1 MTAKADLQRALKL
14 ENTDGPED
22 AVRAEVLTVA
32 RRRKM
37 SVEAIIRAGTDIG
50 AAPRPT
56 SERPL
61 TVEEAVKSLVQHFLS
76 AARAAQSSL
85 DENEE
90 DQANQQDECEGVEA
104 TVSTHATHD
113 HTHKGGL
120 GETLADGNPRL
131 EGASNKELFSMIQ
144 RLVST
149 LDEERIASKDRE
161 LRLNQKINELS
172 AQVESLTER
181 LTDLGKETQARD
193 EKLTKRV
200 NDVKACV
207 MSAYSNTPTRTKAH
221 SPTRDT
227 LTAHA
232 ETNAYTAAATYSEA
246 TQSNPR
252 RQRRSS
258 ADPLTDQVTEQRRT
272 TPIVSSPEKTKR
284 HPTRAQAN
292 TCRRAEQPQWN
303 RDDGDEDEDDQLW
316 TLVAGKKPTGKKAV
330 IYVGNLK
337 IGAKDNEV
345 TEYIKRRCEKLCIR
359 PPTIHNCKI
368 FEKDAEESEIVE
380 FCGARLTIDQG
391 PLEII
396 CDRQFWPGR
405 SYARPW
411 VFRDR
416 ETSKENTNAK

>member
-1 MTAKADLQRALKL
+1 MASTEDYHPPHLGGSTQDDGEGRSPARAL
-14 ENTDGPED
+14 ENTDGLED

-90 DQANQQDECEGVEA
+90 DQANQQDECDGVEA
-104 TVSTHATHD
+104 TVSTHATHH

-131 EGASNKELFSMIQ
+131 EGASKKEFFSMIQ

-193 EKLTKRV
+193 EKLTRRV

-232 ETNAYTAAATYSEA
+232 ETNAYTAAATYSELSVSLEA
-246 TQSNPR
+246 T
-252 RQRRSS
+252 
-258 ADPLTDQVTEQRRT
+258 ATL
-272 TPIVSSPEKTKR
+272 R
-284 HPTRAQAN
+284 HGISTGEDISIHDHHQK
-292 TCRRAEQPQWN
+292 CRK
-303 RDDGDEDEDDQLW
+303 
-316 TLVAGKKPTGKKAV
+316 VA
-330 IYVGNLK
+330 
-337 IGAKDNEV
+337 
-345 TEYIKRRCEKLCIR
+345 
-359 PPTIHNCKI
+359 
-368 FEKDAEESEIVE
+368 SE
-380 FCGARLTIDQG
+380 A
-391 PLEII
+391 
-396 CDRQFWPGR
+396 
-405 SYARPW
+405 S
-411 VFRDR
+411 
-416 ETSKENTNAK
+416 

>member
-1 MTAKADLQRALKL
+1 MTAKTDLLRAL

-37 SVEAIIRAGTDIG
+37 SAEAIIRAGTDIG
-50 AAPRPT
+50 ATPRPT

-61 TVEEAVKSLVQHFLS
+61 TVEEAVTSLVQHFLS
-76 AARAAQSSL
+76 AARAAQSRL

-90 DQANQQDECEGVEA
+90 DQAIQQDECEGVEV

-113 HTHKGGL
+113 HTHKGSL

-131 EGASNKELFSMIQ
+131 EEASNKELFSMIQ

-193 EKLTKRV
+193 EKLTRRV

-207 MSAYSNTPTRTKAH
+207 MSAYSNTPTRTRAH

-246 TQSNPR
+246 TQSNPG

-258 ADPLTDQVTEQRRT
+258 ADPLTDQVTEQKRT
-272 TPIVSSPEKTKR
+272 TPIVSSHEKTQR

-303 RDDGDEDEDDQLW
+303 TDDGDEDEDDQLW

-368 FEKDAEESEIVE
+368 FEKDAEEGEIVE

-391 PLEII
+391 PLETI

>member
-1 MTAKADLQRALKL
+1 MTAKADLLRAL

-37 SVEAIIRAGTDIG
+37 SAEAIIRAGTDIG
-50 AAPRPT
+50 AVPRPT

-61 TVEEAVKSLVQHFLS
+61 TVEEAVTSLIQHFLS
-76 AARAAQSSL
+76 AAKAAQSRL

-90 DQANQQDECEGVEA
+90 DQAIQQDECEGVEA

-131 EGASNKELFSMIQ
+131 EEASNKELFSMIQ

-193 EKLTKRV
+193 EKLTRRV

-246 TQSNPR
+246 TQSNPG

-258 ADPLTDQVTEQRRT
+258 ADPLTDQVTEQKRT
-272 TPIVSSPEKTKR
+272 TPIVSSHEKTQR

-303 RDDGDEDEDDQLW
+303 TDDGDEDEDDQLW
-316 TLVAGKKPTGKKAV
+316 TLIAGKKPTGKKAV

-368 FEKDAEESEIVE
+368 FEKDAEEGEIVE
-380 FCGARLTIDQG
+380 FCGARLTID
-391 PLEII
+391 
-396 CDRQFWPGR
+396 
-405 SYARPW
+405 
-411 VFRDR
+411 
-416 ETSKENTNAK
+416 

>member
-1 MTAKADLQRALKL
+1 MTAKANLLRAL

-22 AVRAEVLTVA
+22 AVRAEVLAVA

-37 SVEAIIRAGTDIG
+37 SAEAIIRAGTDIG
-50 AAPRPT
+50 AAARPT

-61 TVEEAVKSLVQHFLS
+61 TVEEAVTSLVQHFLS
-76 AARAAQSSL
+76 AARAGQSRL

-90 DQANQQDECEGVEA
+90 DQAIQQDECEGVEA

-113 HTHKGGL
+113 HTHRGGL
-120 GETLADGNPRL
+120 AETLADGNPRL
-131 EGASNKELFSMIQ
+131 EEASNKELFSMIQ

-149 LDEERIASKDRE
+149 LDEERIASKDGE

-193 EKLTKRV
+193 EKLTRRV

-246 TQSNPR
+246 TQSNPG

-258 ADPLTDQVTEQRRT
+258 ADPLTDQVTEQKRT
-272 TPIVSSPEKTKR
+272 TPIVSSHEKTQR

-303 RDDGDEDEDDQLW
+303 TDDGDEDEDHQLW

-337 IGAKDNEV
+337 IE
-345 TEYIKRRCEKLCIR
+345 R
-359 PPTIHNCKI
+359 
-368 FEKDAEESEIVE
+368 F
-380 FCGARLTIDQG
+380 
-391 PLEII
+391 
-396 CDRQFWPGR
+396 RQTLSSDF
-405 SYARPW
+405 
-411 VFRDR
+411 
-416 ETSKENTNAK
+416 TN

>member
-1 MTAKADLQRALKL
+1 MTAKADLLRAL

-37 SVEAIIRAGTDIG
+37 SAEAIIRAGTDIG

-61 TVEEAVKSLVQHFLS
+61 TVEEAVTSLVQHFLS
-76 AARAAQSSL
+76 AARAAQSRL

-90 DQANQQDECEGVEA
+90 DQAIQQDECEGVEA

-113 HTHKGGL
+113 DTHEGGL

-131 EGASNKELFSMIQ
+131 DGASNKELFSMIQ

-193 EKLTKRV
+193 EKLTRRV

-246 TQSNPR
+246 TQSNPW

-258 ADPLTDQVTEQRRT
+258 ADPLTDQVTEQKRT
-272 TPIVSSPEKTKR
+272 TPIVSCHEKTKR

-303 RDDGDEDEDDQLW
+303 TDDGDEDEDDQLW

-368 FEKDAEESEIVE
+368 FEKDAEEGEIVE

>member
-1 MTAKADLQRALKL
+1 M
-14 ENTDGPED
+14 
-22 AVRAEVLTVA
+22 
-32 RRRKM
+32 
-37 SVEAIIRAGTDIG
+37 
-50 AAPRPT
+50 
-56 SERPL
+56 
-61 TVEEAVKSLVQHFLS
+61 
-76 AARAAQSSL
+76 
-85 DENEE
+85 
-90 DQANQQDECEGVEA
+90 EA

-120 GETLADGNPRL
+120 GETLADGIPRL
-131 EGASNKELFSMIQ
+131 EEASNKELFSMIQ

-149 LDEERIASKDRE
+149 LDEERVASKDRE
-161 LRLNQKINELS
+161 LRLDQKINELS

-193 EKLTKRV
+193 EKLTRRV

-227 LTAHA
+227 LTAHV

-246 TQSNPR
+246 TQSNSG

-258 ADPLTDQVTEQRRT
+258 ADPLTDQVTEQKLT
-272 TPIVSSPEKTKR
+272 TPIVFSHEKTQR
-284 HPTRAQAN
+284 HPIRAQAN
-292 TCRRAEQPQWN
+292 TRRRAEQPQWN
-303 RDDGDEDEDDQLW
+303 TDDGDEDEDDQLW

-345 TEYIKRRCEKLCIR
+345 TEYIKRRCEKLCVR

-368 FEKDAEESEIVE
+368 FEKDAEEGEILE

-391 PLEII
+391 PFETI

>member
-1 MTAKADLQRALKL
+1 MHVFAGAHFRGYT
-14 ENTDGPED
+14 
-22 AVRAEVLTVA
+22 
-32 RRRKM
+32 
-37 SVEAIIRAGTDIG
+37 GTDIG
-50 AAPRPT
+50 AAARPT

-61 TVEEAVKSLVQHFLS
+61 TVEETVTSLVQHFLS
-76 AARAAQSSL
+76 AARAGQSRL

-90 DQANQQDECEGVEA
+90 DQAIQQDECEGVEA

-113 HTHKGGL
+113 HTHRGGL
-120 GETLADGNPRL
+120 AETLADGNPRL
-131 EGASNKELFSMIQ
+131 EDSDSEEASNKELFSMIQ

-193 EKLTKRV
+193 EKLTRRV
-200 NDVKACV
+200 NDVKVCV
-207 MSAYSNTPTRTKAH
+207 MSAYSNTPTRTEAH

-232 ETNAYTAAATYSEA
+232 ETNAYTAAATFSEA
-246 TQSNPR
+246 TQSNPG

-258 ADPLTDQVTEQRRT
+258 ADPLTDQVTEQKRT
-272 TPIVSSPEKTKR
+272 TPIVSSHEKTQR

-303 RDDGDEDEDDQLW
+303 TDDGDEDEDDQLW

-330 IYVGNLK
+330 IYLGNLK

-368 FEKDAEESEIVE
+368 FEKDAEEGEIVE
-380 FCGARLTIDQG
+380 FRGARLTIDQG
-391 PLEII
+391 PLETI

-416 ETSKENTNAK
+416 ETSKENRDTVGGLSRCRLVGTCVLPGEDFFT

>member
-1 MTAKADLQRALKL
+1 MTAKADLLRAL

-37 SVEAIIRAGTDIG
+37 SAEAIIRAGTDIG

-61 TVEEAVKSLVQHFLS
+61 TVEEAVTSLVQHFLS
-76 AARAAQSSL
+76 AARAAQSRL

-90 DQANQQDECEGVEA
+90 DQAIQQDECEGVEA

-131 EGASNKELFSMIQ
+131 EEASNKELFSMIQ

-193 EKLTKRV
+193 EKLTRRV

-246 TQSNPR
+246 TQSNPG

-258 ADPLTDQVTEQRRT
+258 ADPLTDQVTEQKRT
-272 TPIVSSPEKTKR
+272 TPIVSSHEKTQR

-303 RDDGDEDEDDQLW
+303 TDDGDEDEDDQLW

-368 FEKDAEESEIVE
+368 FEKDAEEGEILE

-391 PLEII
+391 PLETI

>member
-1 MTAKADLQRALKL
+1 MTAKADLLRAL

-37 SVEAIIRAGTDIG
+37 SAEAIIRAGTDIG

-61 TVEEAVKSLVQHFLS
+61 TVEEAVTSLVQHFLS
-76 AARAAQSSL
+76 AARAAQSRL

-90 DQANQQDECEGVEA
+90 DQAIQQDECEGVEA
-104 TVSTHATHD
+104 TVSTYATHD
-113 HTHKGGL
+113 HTHEGGL
-120 GETLADGNPRL
+120 GAETLADGNPRL

-193 EKLTKRV
+193 EKLTRRV

-227 LTAHA
+227 LTAHG

-246 TQSNPR
+246 TQSNPG

-258 ADPLTDQVTEQRRT
+258 ADPLTDQVTEQKRT
-272 TPIVSSPEKTKR
+272 TPIVSGHEKTKR

-303 RDDGDEDEDDQLW
+303 TDDGDEDEDDQLW

-368 FEKDAEESEIVE
+368 FEKDAEEGEIVE
-380 FCGARLTIDQG
+380 FCGARLTIDQR

>member
-1 MTAKADLQRALKL
+1 
-14 ENTDGPED
+14 
-22 AVRAEVLTVA
+22 
-32 RRRKM
+32 M
-37 SVEAIIRAGTDIG
+37 SAEAIIRAGTDIG

-61 TVEEAVKSLVQHFLS
+61 TVEEAVPSLVQHFLS
-76 AARAAQSSL
+76 AARAAQSRL

-90 DQANQQDECEGVEA
+90 DRAIQQDECEGMEA

-113 HTHKGGL
+113 HTHKTGL
-120 GETLADGNPRL
+120 GQTLADGNPRL
-131 EGASNKELFSMIQ
+131 EEASNKELFSMIQ

-149 LDEERIASKDRE
+149 LDEERIASKDRDPE

-172 AQVESLTER
+172 AQVESLAER

-193 EKLTKRV
+193 EKLTSRV

-227 LTAHA
+227 LT
-232 ETNAYTAAATYSEA
+232 ETNAYTVAATYSEA
-246 TQSNPR
+246 AQSNPG

-258 ADPLTDQVTEQRRT
+258 ADPLTDQVTEQKRT
-272 TPIVSSPEKTKR
+272 TTIVSSHGKTKR
-284 HPTRAQAN
+284 HPSRAQAN

-303 RDDGDEDEDDQLW
+303 TDDGDEDEDDQLW

-368 FEKDAEESEIVE
+368 FEKDAEEREIVE

-396 CDRQFWPGR
+396 CDVDRQFWPGR

>member
-1 MTAKADLQRALKL
+1 MTAKADLLRAL

-37 SVEAIIRAGTDIG
+37 SAEAIIRAGTDIG
-50 AAPRPT
+50 AAARPT

-61 TVEEAVKSLVQHFLS
+61 TVEEAVTSLVQHFLS
-76 AARAAQSSL
+76 AARAAQSRL

-90 DQANQQDECEGVEA
+90 DQAIQQDECEGVEA
-104 TVSTHATHD
+104 TASTHATHD

-131 EGASNKELFSMIQ
+131 EEASNKELFSMIQ

-193 EKLTKRV
+193 EKLTRRV

-246 TQSNPR
+246 TQSNPG

-258 ADPLTDQVTEQRRT
+258 ADPLTDQVTEQKRT
-272 TPIVSSPEKTKR
+272 TPIVSSHEKRQR

-303 RDDGDEDEDDQLW
+303 TEDGDKDEDDQLW

-368 FEKDAEESEIVE
+368 FEKDAEEGEIVE

-391 PLEII
+391 PLETI

-416 ETSKENTNAK
+416 ETIKENTNAK